1 MPLIK
6 IYDKDIPTGEVQM
19 RICNEITLE
28 SFNVPKNR
36 IKLLFIKNNNL
47 LSNTALIE
55 VSIVKGRNQE
65 IKDMAAKEIMHT
77 HFKYTDKISELV
89 FIELEKENIH
99 TYDAEKRG
107 EQ

>member
-6 IYDKDIPTGEVQM
+6 IYDKNIPTEDVQM
-19 RICNEITLE
+19 RICNEVTLE
-28 SFNVPKNR
+28 AFNVPNNR

-47 LSNTALIE
+47 LSNAALIE
-55 VSIVKGRNQE
+55 VSIVKGRKQE
-65 IKDMAAKEIMHT
+65 IKDMAAQEILHT
-77 HFKYTDKISELV
+77 YFKYTDKICELV

-99 TYDAEKRG
+99 TYDTEKRR